1 MSFCPRLTKHGISAL
16 RQCFNVVRHPKQI
29 LHSNSA
35 DKKDMSKLFIFI
47 ILLVGQIIFYSCHI
61 PHDREIICEQNF
73 KTARDLAYKN
83 PTDLAALDS
92 ALNIVNRCMQC
103 DSIKMAVVELK
114 IRLLQTLGKYEQGSK
129 FIDSLQSSDFP
140 FSYKKTL
147 YHDNFIA
154 LNFASKGDTISRDK
168 VYNKMAADLENYI
181 RISDLQSKEFQE
193 AFTELSAL
201 PKSSTDS
208 LKFSSL
214 IDSLKSKYP
223 DEERFL
229 NFFKY

>member
-1 MSFCPRLTKHGISAL
+1 
-16 RQCFNVVRHPKQI
+16 
-29 LHSNSA
+29 
-35 DKKDMSKLFIFI
+35 MSKLFFLIL
-47 ILLVGQIIFYSCHI
+47 LLVGQITFYSCHI

-73 KTARDLAYKN
+73 KTAIDLAYKN
-83 PTDLAALDS
+83 PTDFAKLDS

-140 FSYKKTL
+140 FPYKKTL

-181 RISDLQSKEFQE
+181 RKSDLKSKEFQE
-193 AFTELSAL
+193 AFTELSAF

-208 LKFSSL
+208 LEFSLL

-223 DEERFL
+223 SEERFL
-229 NFFKY
+229 NFFKH

>member
-1 MSFCPRLTKHGISAL
+1 
-16 RQCFNVVRHPKQI
+16 
-29 LHSNSA
+29 
-35 DKKDMSKLFIFI
+35 MSKLVFLIL
-47 ILLVGQIIFYSCHI
+47 LLVGQITFYSCHI

-83 PTDLAALDS
+83 PTDFATLDS

-140 FSYKKTL
+140 FPYKKTL
-147 YHDNFIA
+147 YQDNFIA

-181 RISDLQSKEFQE
+181 RKSDLKSKEFQE
-193 AFTELSAL
+193 AFTELSAF

-214 IDSLKSKYP
+214 IDSLKYKYP

-229 NFFKY
+229 NFFKH

>member
-1 MSFCPRLTKHGISAL
+1 
-16 RQCFNVVRHPKQI
+16 VRHPKQI

-47 ILLVGQIIFYSCHI
+47 IFLVGQIIFYSCHL

-83 PTDLAALDS
+83 PTDFAKLDS

-103 DSIKMAVVELK
+103 DSIKIAVVELK
-114 IRLLQTLGKYEQGSK
+114 IRLLETLDKYKQGSK
-129 FIDSLQSSDFP
+129 FIDSLQPSDFP
-140 FSYKKTL
+140 FPYKKML
-147 YHDNFIA
+147 YQDNFIA

-168 VYNKMAADLENYI
+168 VYNKITADLENYI
-181 RISDLQSKEFQE
+181 RKSDLKSKEFQE
-193 AFTELSAL
+193 AFTELSAF

-214 IDSLKSKYP
+214 IDSLTSKYP

-229 NFFKY
+229 NFFKH